1 MTTTST
7 RTTQANQSAGNR
19 DTGSSASGTAPIG
32 LALLGVMTVAAA
44 FVALVVAGIAA
55 GDVFSPS
62 GDAASDQGV
71 WMATQAW
78 ATPLALTGLAV
89 IFAGAIPLALRN
101 VRSSIS
107 FRRDS
112 MANGLPR
119 ILHGKHTHTTNTAST
134 RTTNTVTTNS
144 KENVR

>member
-1 MTTTST
+1 MTITSQDNHT
-7 RTTQANQSAGNR
+7 AGNR
-19 DTGSSASGTAPIG
+19 DTGRSGSGSAPIG
-32 LALLGVMTVAAA
+32 LALLGVMTVTAA
-44 FVALVVAGIAA
+44 FVALIVAGIAA
-55 GDVFSPS
+55 GDIFTPS
-62 GDAASDQGV
+62 GGTASDQGV

-112 MANGLPR
+112 MASGLPH
-119 ILHGKHTHTTNTAST
+119 ILHTKHTANTIHAQTNTA
-134 RTTNTVTTNS
+134 TTNS

>member
-1 MTTTST
+1 MTITSQT
-7 RTTQANQSAGNR
+7 NHAAGNR
-19 DTGSSASGTAPIG
+19 DTGTSVTGTTPIG
-32 LALLGVMTVAAA
+32 LALFGVMAVAAA
-44 FVALVVAGIAA
+44 FVALIVAGIAA

-62 GDAASDQGV
+62 GGTASDQGV

-89 IFAGAIPLALRN
+89 IFAGSVPLALRN

-112 MANGLPR
+112 MASGLPQ
-119 ILHGKHTHTTNTAST
+119 ILHTTNSNLD
-134 RTTNTVTTNS
+134 TTT
-144 KENVR
+144 KENLR

>member
-1 MTTTST
+1 MTITS
-7 RTTQANQSAGNR
+7 QANHTAGDR
-19 DTGSSASGTAPIG
+19 DTGSSGSSGRSGSGSAPIG
-32 LALLGVMTVAAA
+32 LALLGVMTVTVA
-44 FVALVVAGIAA
+44 FVALIVAGIAA
-55 GDVFSPS
+55 GDIFSTS
-62 GDAASDQGV
+62 GGTASDQGV

-112 MANGLPR
+112 MASGLPQ
-119 ILHGKHTHTTNTAST
+119 ILHTA
-134 RTTNTVTTNS
+134 TTNS
-144 KENVR
+144 VTTTKENVR

>member
-1 MTTTST
+1 MTTTT
-7 RTTQANQSAGNR
+7 TTTTQADHTTGNR
-19 DTGSSASGTAPIG
+19 DTGSAVSGATPIG
-32 LALLGVMTVAAA
+32 LALLGVMTVAVA
-44 FVALVVAGIAA
+44 FVALIVAGIAA

-62 GDAASDQGV
+62 GGAASDQGV

-89 IFAGAIPLALRN
+89 IFAGSIPLALRN

-112 MANGLPR
+112 MASGIPQV
-119 ILHGKHTHTTNTAST
+119 LHSKHTTTLNT
-134 RTTNTVTTNS
+134 TTVNTNV
-144 KENVR
+144 KETLR

>member
-1 MTTTST
+1 MTTT
-7 RTTQANQSAGNR
+7 TQDNHTAGNR

-112 MANGLPR
+112 MASGIPR
-119 ILHGKHTHTTNTAST
+119 ILHNTHTTNTH
-134 RTTNTVTTNS
+134 TTDS

>member
-1 MTTTST
+1 MTTTS
-7 RTTQANQSAGNR
+7 QANHTAGNR
-19 DTGSSASGTAPIG
+19 DTGSSVSGSAPIG
-32 LALLGVMTVAAA
+32 IALLGMMTVTVA
-44 FVALVVAGIAA
+44 FVALIVAGIAA
-55 GDVFSPS
+55 GDIFSPS
-62 GDAASDQGV
+62 GGTASDRGV

-107 FRRDS
+107 YRRDS
-112 MANGLPR
+112 MASGLPH
-119 ILHGKHTHTTNTAST
+119 ILHHTHTTTLVDTVGA
-134 RTTNTVTTNS
+134 TN

>member
-1 MTTTST
+1 MTTNSPAHST
-7 RTTQANQSAGNR
+7 VGNR
-19 DTGSSASGTAPIG
+19 DTGNSVSGATPIG

-44 FVALVVAGIAA
+44 FVALIVAGVAA

-62 GDAASDQGV
+62 GGAASDQGV

-89 IFAGAIPLALRN
+89 IFAGAVPLALRN

-112 MANGLPR
+112 MATGLPK
-119 ILHGKHTHTTNTAST
+119 ILNSTNTAQTNTDHTNTAHTHTSHT
-134 RTTNTVTTNS
+134 

>member
-1 MTTTST
+1 MTTTSPADHT
-7 RTTQANQSAGNR
+7 AGRR
-19 DTGSSASGTAPIG
+19 DTGRATSGSTTIG
-32 LALLGVMTVAAA
+32 LALVGVMTVAAA
-44 FVALVVAGIAA
+44 FVALIVAGLAA

-62 GDAASDQGV
+62 GGAASDQGV

-89 IFAGAIPLALRN
+89 LFAGAIPLALRN

-112 MANGLPR
+112 MASGIPT
-119 ILHGKHTHTTNTAST
+119 ILHNRHTTTT
-134 RTTNTVTTNS
+134 TTTNHVDTTT